1 MSEILTTEA
10 GEPLIATVPVTSG
23 RGYRSARKRLHGVM
37 RALQLGEVSASF
49 AVGEFSTLYRTLP
62 LNTEIQVSFTWE
74 NAWVTLNLD
83 VNVPAALARQITAQL
98 VHFHG
103 ETRDSEPNTILVQ
116 LSRTYPLEAG
126 ANPSAAHQLLSKP
139 TAEELER
146 DAVLTQKALNQ
157 TQIRLSSVQ
166 EDLRIA
172 ADIQQRMLVPSSRM
186 QQIHPATECHAF
198 MVPCRDIGGDF
209 YDVINLDLDH
219 LAVVVGDVSGKG
231 VTAALMMAS
240 CMTLLRAYSES
251 YRSPS
256 RIMRKINPRLIEGN
270 EEECL
275 FTTLFLA
282 IINVKN
288 DSLIYCNAGHNP
300 ALLQHSDGS
309 VEELADIHGPAVGVM
324 DQVEYEQSR
333 VNFTSGDR
341 LLLYTD
347 GASETFNS
355 SGELFGSKRI
365 LEHYRNTS
373 LLLSSSEMLTG
384 LLNELNQFSGAE
396 LPHDDVTM
404 VAIQRRRNNNINIIN
419 CEVQEPATPEGLA
432 ALLAASN
439 SFCAQEGLSPS
450 ISGRLQLM
458 LDELFVNVMN
468 HGSDGQGPA
477 PTLCLLLRHLPK
489 LNRLVVEI
497 RDDGMPFN
505 PFVLAEPDTSLS
517 IEERELGGLGIF
529 LVRSLAQSFSY
540 NYDPPWNCV
549 LLEIDCLASEES

>member
-1 MSEILTTEA
+1 MSEILTNQA
-10 GEPLIATVPVTSG
+10 GEPLIATVPVLSG
-23 RGYRSARKRLHGVM
+23 RGYRSARVRLHGVM
-37 RALQLGEVSASF
+37 GALQLSEVSASI

-62 LNTEIQVSFTWE
+62 LYTEIQVSFTLE
-74 NAWVTLNLD
+74 SVWVTLTLD
-83 VNVPAALARQITAQL
+83 VNVPVALAPLITKQL

-103 ETRDSEPNTILVQ
+103 ETRESDPGTIHVQ
-116 LSRTYPLEAG
+116 LSRTYPLEAK

-146 DAVLTQKALNQ
+146 DAVLTQMALNQ
-157 TQIRLSSVQ
+157 TQIHLSSVQ

-172 ADIQQRMLVPSSRM
+172 ADIQQRMLVPASRM
-186 QQIHPATECHAF
+186 QQIHPAAECHAF

-209 YDVINLDLDH
+209 YDVINLDVDH

-251 YRSPS
+251 FRSPS

-288 DSLIYCNAGHNP
+288 NTLVYCNAGHNP
-300 ALLQHSDGS
+300 ALLQRSDGS
-309 VEELADIHGPAVGVM
+309 VEELAEIHGPAVGVM
-324 DQVEYEQSR
+324 DQVAYEHSR
-333 VNFTSGDR
+333 VNFNSGDR

-347 GASETFNS
+347 GASETFNT
-355 SGELFGSKRI
+355 SGELFGSERI
-365 LEHYRNTS
+365 IKHYRNTS
-373 LLLSSSEMLTG
+373 TLLSSSEMLTG
-384 LLNELNQFSGAE
+384 LLNELNQFSGSE

-404 VAIQRRRNNNINIIN
+404 VAIQRCRNSNLKTIN
-419 CEVQEPATPEGLA
+419 CELQEPATPEGLA
-432 ALLAASN
+432 VLLAASDA
-439 SFCAQEGLSPS
+439 FCAQEGLSPS
-450 ISGRLQLM
+450 ISGRLQLI

-468 HGSDGQGPA
+468 HGAEGQGLA
-477 PTLCLLLRHLPK
+477 PTLCLLLRNLPE

-505 PFVLAEPDTSLS
+505 PFVLAEPDTNLS

>member
-1 MSEILTTEA
+1 MSEILTNQA
-10 GEPLIATVPVTSG
+10 GEPLIATVPVISG
-23 RGYRSARKRLHGVM
+23 RGYRSARIRLHGVM
-37 RALQLGEVSASF
+37 SALQLGEVSASI
-49 AVGEFSTLYRTLP
+49 AVGEFSTLYRNLP
-62 LNTEIQVSFTWE
+62 LYTEIQVSFTWDSI
-74 NAWVTLNLD
+74 WLTLSLD
-83 VNVPAALARQITAQL
+83 VNVPAALAPQITEQL

-103 ETRDSEPNTILVQ
+103 ETRESDPDTIHVQ

-126 ANPSAAHQLLSKP
+126 ANPSAAYQLLSKP

-146 DAVLTQKALNQ
+146 DAVLTQMALNQ
-157 TQIRLSSVQ
+157 TQFRLSSVQ

-172 ADIQQRMLVPSSRM
+172 ADIQQRMLVPASRM
-186 QQIHPATECHAF
+186 QQIHPAVDCHAF

-209 YDVINLDLDH
+209 YDVINLDIDH

-251 YRSPS
+251 FRSPS

-288 DSLIYCNAGHNP
+288 NSLIYCNAGHNP
-300 ALLQHSDGS
+300 ALIQRSDGS
-309 VEELADIHGPAVGVM
+309 VEELAEIHGPAVGVM
-324 DQVEYEQSR
+324 NQVDYEQSR
-333 VNFTSGDR
+333 VNFNSGDR

-347 GASETFNS
+347 GASETFNP
-355 SGELFGSKRI
+355 SGELFGSERI
-365 LEHYRNTS
+365 LKHYRNVST
-373 LLLSSSEMLTG
+373 LLSSSEMLAS
-384 LLNELNQFSGAE
+384 LLNELNQFSGSE

-404 VAIQRRRNNNINIIN
+404 VAIQRSRNSNLKIIN
-419 CEVQEPATPEGLA
+419 CEVQEPATPEGLT
-432 ALLAASN
+432 ALLAASDA
-439 SFCAQEGLSPS
+439 FCAQEGLSTS
-450 ISGRLQLM
+450 ISGRLQLV

-468 HGSDGQGPA
+468 HGADGQGLA
-477 PTLCLLLRHLPK
+477 PTLCLLLRILPE

-540 NYDPPWNCV
+540 NYDSPWNCI
-549 LLEIDCLASEES
+549 LLEIDCLASEE